1 MRGRR
6 TYRVKDVAR
15 LAGVS
20 VRTLHYYDQ
29 VGLLTPHGRSAAG
42 YRIYSEADL
51 LRLQQIVIRRELGFP
66 LEEIR
71 SSLDDPGYDPKAA
84 LLAQRRELER
94 RAERTRTMLQA
105 IDSALS
111 VLEGQSQRGATMST
125 TDMQKLFD
133 GFDPSAHEEEA
144 EQRWG
149 STEAFAI
156 AKARTA
162 KYTEADWK
170 VVKAEQAAV
179 YTDLAA
185 ALAAGWSAGDARVAA
200 LAERHRQVIDRWFYP
215 CDAAMHRNLA
225 DLYEGD
231 PRFAANIDRYGAAGS
246 TLLAAASRQRP

>member
-20 VRTLHYYDQ
+20 VRTLHYYDE

-42 YRIYSEADL
+42 YRIYSEDDL

-71 SSLDDPGYDPKAA
+71 AALDDPGHDPKAA
-84 LLAQRRELER
+84 LLAQKAELER

-111 VLEGQSQRGATMST
+111 VLEGHAQRGYVMST
-125 TDMQKLFD
+125 TDMKRLFD

-144 EQRWG
+144 AHRWG

-162 KYTEADWK
+162 RYTESDWK
-170 VVKAEQAAV
+170 TIKAEQAAV
-179 YTDLAA
+179 YADLAA
-185 ALAAGWSAGDARVAA
+185 AKAAGRDPSEASVAA
-200 LAERHRQVIDRWFYP
+200 LVERHRVVIDRWFYP
-215 CDAAMHRNLA
+215 CDAAMHRQLA

-231 PRFAANIDRYGAAGS
+231 PRFAANIDRFGAGL
-246 TLLAAASRQRP
+246 TPFLVAAIRLER

>member
-20 VRTLHYYDQ
+20 VRTLHYYDE
-29 VGLLTPHGRSAAG
+29 VGLLRPHGRSAAG
-42 YRIYSEADL
+42 YRIYSETDL

-111 VLEGQSQRGATMST
+111 VLEGHDPRGSTMST
-125 TDMQKLFD
+125 TDMKRLFD

-144 EQRWG
+144 AQRWG

-156 AKARTA
+156 SKARTA
-162 KYTEADWK
+162 RYTDADWK
-170 VVKAEQAAV
+170 TIKDEQAAV
-179 YTDLAA
+179 YADLAA
-185 ALAAGWSAGDARVAA
+185 AQAAGRAPSEASVAA
-200 LAERHRQVIDRWFYP
+200 LVERHRRVIDRWFYP
-215 CDAAMHRNLA
+215 CDAAMHRQLA

-231 PRFAANIDRYGAAGS
+231 PRFAANIDRFGEGLTTFLVAAIRHR
-246 TLLAAASRQRP
+246 T